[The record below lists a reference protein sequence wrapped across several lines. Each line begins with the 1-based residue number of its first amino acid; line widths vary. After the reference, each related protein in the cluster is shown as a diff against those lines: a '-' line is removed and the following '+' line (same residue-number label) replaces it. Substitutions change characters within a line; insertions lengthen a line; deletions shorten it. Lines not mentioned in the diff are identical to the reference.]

1 MDMENAIMS
10 LIQSLPNIAVALLAL
25 WWTTQRI
32 DKLLEHQSR
41 LLDELV
47 EMMRENR
54 RLTHNG
60 HGRADHA
67 DG

>member
-1 MDMENAIMS
+1 MEAALTS
-10 LIQSLPNIAVALLAL
+10 LISGAPNMAVALLAL

-60 HGRADHA
+60 HGSANPA
-67 DG
+67 PPS